1 MRTYNNK
8 LRAGIK
14 STGQKKL
21 SCRATAFLKYS
32 FLLSA
37 ICFIACATYSDQWR
51 NLIRARLMELGVQ
64 KNLSHVEGSPES
76 FSILR
81 LKKT

>member
-51 NLIRARLMELGVQ
+51 NLIRARLMELGAQ
-64 KNLSHVEGSPES
+64 KKSVTRRR
-76 FSILR
+76 FARVFFIILR
-81 LKKT
+81 